1 MKHNY
6 QLYTAVCRP
15 MLSVQVQLNKNF
27 LAITSI
33 QRPCHLWELLLR
45 RIAIRES
52 LNRTDMDVLYTVL
65 ITFFLAGKRIVSG
78 KFTAKTYWHFACLHP
93 EAYRF
98 ETMRVTQRSIYL
110 IQFATNIIYKAINLA
125 FSPWSHLHPCLVLL
139 FSSNVFLVASQWRK
153 NNFEF
158 IFHTLR
164 KWDRRQWCNIICP

>member
-6 QLYTAVCRP
+6 QFYTAVCRP
-15 MLSVQVQLNKNF
+15 MLRVQVQLNKNF

-78 KFTAKTYWHFACLHP
+78 KFTAKIYWHFACLHP
-93 EAYRF
+93 EAYLL
-98 ETMRVTQRSIYL
+98 ETMRVTQRSIYFHPVCNKYHL
-110 IQFATNIIYKAINLA
+110 QSHKPCIFPMVPSPPLSSIALQFK
-125 FSPWSHLHPCLVLL
+125 C
-139 FSSNVFLVASQWRK
+139 
-153 NNFEF
+153 
-158 IFHTLR
+158 IFGHITMAE
-164 KWDRRQWCNIICP
+164 K